1 MNNSAYFDVDDSFDV
16 WHVTAGNPILPHG
29 KKSGLT
35 LGIPLDDVVGWNIG
49 LLQKSTCTAVV
60 ARY

>member
-1 MNNSAYFDVDDSFDV
+1 MKNSAYFDVDDSFDV

-35 LGIPLDDVVGWNIG
+35 LGIPLDDVVGWNLSLIHI
-49 LLQKSTCTAVV
+49 
-60 ARY
+60 